1 MERSFTYDVIKEM
14 QFKTTVSYHY
24 TPFRIVKIWKT
35 WNTDNTKCWKI
46 RALSHCLVQ
55 FSSVHLLS
63 RVRLFATP
71 WTAAH
76 EASLSI
82 TNTRRLLKLKSIA
95 SVMPSNHLILRVP
108 FSSCLQSFPASGSL
122 QMSQFFTSGGQIIGA
137 SASVLALQMN
147 IQD

>member
-1 MERSFTYDVIKEM
+1 VVGWSNILLLRPTLMLQVTERRISFI
-14 QFKTTVSYHY
+14 QFYFQLLY
-24 TPFRIVKIWKT
+24 YF
-35 WNTDNTKCWKI
+35 KCSS
-46 RALSHCLVQ
+46 L

-82 TNTRRLLKLKSIA
+82 TNSQSLLQPMSAEL
-95 SVMPSNHLILRVP
+95 VMPSNHLILCRP
-108 FSSCLQSFPASGSL
+108 LLLLPSIYPSIGFF
-122 QMSQFFTSGGQIIGA
+122 QMSQLFTSGGQSIGV
-137 SASVLALQMN
+137 SASTSVLPMN

>member
-1 MERSFTYDVIKEM
+1 MVGWSNILLLRPTLMLQVTERRISFI
-14 QFKTTVSYHY
+14 QFYFQLLYYFECSS
-24 TPFRIVKIWKT
+24 
-35 WNTDNTKCWKI
+35 
-46 RALSHCLVQ
+46 L

-82 TNTRRLLKLKSIA
+82 TNSQSLLQPMSAEL
-95 SVMPSNHLILRVP
+95 VMPSNHLILCRP
-108 FSSCLQSFPASGSL
+108 LLLLPSIYPSIGFF
-122 QMSQFFTSGGQIIGA
+122 QMSQLFTSGGQSIGV
-137 SASVLALQMN
+137 SASTSVLPMN